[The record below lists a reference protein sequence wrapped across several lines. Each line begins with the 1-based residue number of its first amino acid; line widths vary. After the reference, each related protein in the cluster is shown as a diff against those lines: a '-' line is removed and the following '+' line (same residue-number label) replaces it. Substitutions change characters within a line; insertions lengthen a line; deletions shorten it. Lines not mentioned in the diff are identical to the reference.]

1 MTVCSTAFETL
12 GRAQSKGLAHP
23 DLPIAFVP
31 HPFGAIKRDAIR
43 ELALKCAYDIAY
55 LVSPAAAPAATKAD
69 TNLRAPMIQLA
80 DDIEA
85 VNRHFREQRWTDGFP
100 VIPPTP
106 ERVERMLRCSSR
118 NAHDVVGLVAPGYGA
133 ATVER
138 IAINAVMAG
147 CDPEYLP
154 VLIAAVDAIASP
166 QFNLQ
171 GIQAT
176 TNPVGAWL
184 IVNGP
189 IAKKLNMNSGANCLG
204 QGNWANATL
213 GRALRLIMQNIG
225 RAMPG
230 EMDRATQGYPGKYSF
245 CCAENEDDSPWE
257 PLHVERGFQPGQST
271 VTVVG
276 AEGIVNMNTRTK
288 IVSEVIRVFAQ
299 CMPRPAGNDYRT
311 GGQPWIVL
319 CPEYA
324 DILAGGGLTKAE
336 VKRLIW
342 EQSRMPATQYA
353 AIDFELVQH
362 SRRATLGEITRDS
375 RIPACATP
383 EDIGILV
390 AGGAGTHA
398 AYVQSF
404 GNTRSVTR
412 EIV

>member
-23 DLPIAFVP
+23 DLPIALVP
-31 HPFGAIKRDAIR
+31 HPFGAIKRDGIR
-43 ELALKCAYDIAY
+43 EQALRTAYDIAY
-55 LVSPAAAPAATKAD
+55 LVSPAAAPAASKLV
-69 TNLRAPMIQLA
+69 TNLRAPTIQLA

-106 ERVERMLRCSSR
+106 GRVERMLACTSR
-118 NAHDVVGLVAPGYGA
+118 KVDDVVGLVAPGYGA

-176 TNPVGAWL
+176 TNPVAAWL

-189 IAKKLNMNSGANCLG
+189 IAKQLKMNAGANCLG
-204 QGNWANATL
+204 QGNWANATM

-230 EMDRATQGYPGKYSF
+230 EMDRATHGYPGKFSF
-245 CCAENEDDSPWE
+245 CCAENEDESPWE
-257 PLHVERGFQPGQST
+257 PLHVERGFRRQQST

-299 CMPRPAGNDYRT
+299 SMPRPAGNDYRT

-324 DILAGGGLTKAE
+324 EILSGGGLTKAE

-342 EQSRMPATQYA
+342 EQSKLPASKLA
-353 AIDFELVQH
+353 DIDFELVQH
-362 SRRATLGEITRDS
+362 ARRAELGVVTRDTM
-375 RIPACATP
+375 IPACALP
-383 EDIGILV
+383 AELGILV
-390 AGGAGTHA
+390 AGGPGTHS

-412 EIV
+412 EII

>member
-1 MTVCSTAFETL
+1 MVSTAFESL
-12 GRAQSKGLAHP
+12 GRAQARGLAFP
-23 DLPIAFVP
+23 EMPLAIVP
-31 HPFGAIKRDAIR
+31 HPFGAIKREGIR
-43 ELALKCAYDIAY
+43 ELAIQCAENILH
-55 LVSPAAAPAATKAD
+55 LVSPAAAPQGSAIAASQ
-69 TNLRAPMIQLA
+69 RAGLIELA
-80 DDIEA
+80 DDLDA
-85 VNRHFREQRWTDGFP
+85 VNLHFRQQRWTDGFP
-100 VIPPTP
+100 VVPPTRA
-106 ERVERMLRCSSR
+106 RVERMLRATR
-118 NAHDVVGLVAPGYGA
+118 RDPAEVIGLVAPGYGA

-154 VLIAAVDAIASP
+154 VLIAAVDAVTDP
-166 QFNLQ
+166 KFNLQ

-176 TNPVGAWL
+176 TNPVAAWL

-189 IAKKLNMNSGANCLG
+189 IAKRLGMNAGANCLG
-204 QGNWANATL
+204 QGNWANATM

-230 EMDRATQGYPGKYSF
+230 EMDRATHGYPGKYSF
-245 CCAENEDDSPWE
+245 CCAENEDESPWE
-257 PLHVERGFQPGQST
+257 PLHVERGFKPQQST

-299 CMPRPAGNDYRT
+299 SMPRPAGNDYRT

-324 DILAGGGLTKAE
+324 EILRGGGLSKAE

-342 EQSRMPATQYA
+342 EQSKLPASKLA

-362 SRRATLGEITRDS
+362 ARRAELGEVTRDTM
-375 RIPACATP
+375 IPACASP
-383 EDIGILV
+383 AELGILV
-390 AGGAGTHA
+390 TGGPGTHS

-412 EIV
+412 EII

>member
-1 MTVCSTAFETL
+1 VTVVSTAFETL
-12 GRAQSKGLAHP
+12 GRAQAKGLAYP
-23 DLPIAFVP
+23 DMPIAFVP
-31 HPFGAIKRDAIR
+31 HPFGSIKRDGIR
-43 ELALKCAYDIAY
+43 ELSTKCAFDIAR
-55 LVSPAAAPAATKAD
+55 LVSPASAPAASMVAD
-69 TNLRAPMIQLA
+69 QLRASIIEVP
-80 DDIEA
+80 DDIEDI
-85 VNRHFREQRWTDGFP
+85 NQHFRKQRWTDGFP
-100 VIPPTP
+100 IIPPTR
-106 ERVERMLRCSSR
+106 ERVERMLSSTAR
-118 NAHDVVGLVAPGYGA
+118 RPEEVVGLVAPGYGA

-189 IAKKLNMNSGANCLG
+189 IAKRLNMNSGANCLG
-204 QGNWANATL
+204 QGNWANATM

-245 CCAENEDDSPWE
+245 CCAENEDESPWE
-257 PLHVERGFQPGQST
+257 PLHVERGMRADQSA

-276 AEGIVNMNTRTK
+276 AEGIVNMNTRSK
-288 IVSEVIRVFAQ
+288 IVDEVLRVFAQ
-299 CMPRPAGNDYRT
+299 SMPRPAGNDYRT
-311 GGQPWIVL
+311 CGQPWIIL
-319 CPEYA
+319 APEYA
-324 DILAGGGLTKAE
+324 DILAGGGLSKAE
-336 VKRLIW
+336 VKRKLW
-342 EQSRMPATQYA
+342 EQSKMPASMMA
-353 AIDFELVQH
+353 AIDFEQAQH
-362 SRRATLGEITRDS
+362 SRRAELGMVTRDS
-375 RIPACATP
+375 MLPACATP
-383 EDIGILV
+383 ADLGILV
-390 AGGAGTHA
+390 AGGPGTHS

-412 EIV
+412 EIT